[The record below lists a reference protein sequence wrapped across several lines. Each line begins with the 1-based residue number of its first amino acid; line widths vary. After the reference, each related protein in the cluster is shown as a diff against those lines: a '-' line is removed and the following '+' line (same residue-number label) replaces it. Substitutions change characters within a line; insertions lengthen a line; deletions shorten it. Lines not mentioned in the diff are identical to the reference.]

1 MSTFFRHPAGLVVA
15 TAFLL
20 STGSATAEGPRST
33 SAARRAGLASQREF
47 SKREKRDLEAGEL
60 VVRPTN
66 ERRGSL
72 KLIGGTS
79 WQLIEA
85 PTSAVWRTVLD
96 TGHYRR
102 FLPQVKDV
110 RLVRKRE
117 EKRTLFI
124 RHGNDLLSICY
135 YLDMNVH
142 PDRREVSFRVS
153 PRPEC
158 AVKAGWGFYLIRPHG
173 NDETV
178 LVYGI
183 MADIGDGIVPSLM
196 RDHIHEWMLKVPWM
210 VKRLLESKRAK
221 QLSAAR
227 RAPRHSPR

>member
-1 MSTFFRHPAGLVVA
+1 MRTFFGHPAGLVVA
-15 TAFLL
+15 AAFLL
-20 STGSATAEGPRST
+20 STGSAAAEEPRPTST
-33 SAARRAGLASQREF
+33 ARRAGFACQREF
-47 SKREKRDLEAGEL
+47 SQSEKRDLEAGEL

-66 ERRGSL
+66 ERKGSL

-79 WQLIEA
+79 WQLIDA
-85 PTSAVWRTVLD
+85 PTSAVWNTVLD

-102 FLPQVKDV
+102 ILPQVMDV
-110 RLVRKRE
+110 KLIRE
-117 EKRTLFI
+117 RHKKRTLFV

-135 YLDMNVH
+135 YVDMEID
-142 PDRREVSFRVS
+142 PDRKEVSFRVN
-153 PRPEC
+153 PRREC

-183 MADIGDGIVPSLM
+183 MADIGGGIIPSLM

-227 RAPRHSPR
+227 RAPRR